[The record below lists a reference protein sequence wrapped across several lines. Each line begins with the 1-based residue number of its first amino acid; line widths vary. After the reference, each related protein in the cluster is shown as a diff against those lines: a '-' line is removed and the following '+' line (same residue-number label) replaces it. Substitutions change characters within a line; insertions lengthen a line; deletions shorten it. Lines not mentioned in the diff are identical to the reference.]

1 MHRII
6 TARQLA
12 PHIKLFK
19 VQAPAIAK
27 RAKPGQFVILRMDE
41 RGERFPLTLADWN
54 RKKGDIT
61 LICQDVGVSTHKL
74 DALEVGDDILDIVG
88 PLGNPSD
95 VKPHSPVA
103 VIGGG
108 VGMATAYPIAKALKE
123 EGNKVTS
130 IVGARTRDLVIM
142 RDEMRSVS
150 DQFYIC
156 TDDGSL
162 GYKGFVSD
170 LLKALIEKG
179 HEFHSVYA
187 VGPPL
192 MMKAVSEVTRSYSI
206 KTTVSLNPIM
216 VDGMGMC
223 GACRVTVGDQTKF
236 ACVDG
241 PEFDAHQVDF
251 DELIKRL
258 EMYKS
263 EEKLAQQF
271 YTHFLGPDSA
281 GTTT

>member
-19 VQAPAIAK
+19 VQAPAIAN

-41 RGERFPLTLADWN
+41 RGERFPLTLVDWE
-54 RKKGDIT
+54 REEGAIT
-61 LICQDVGVSTHKL
+61 LICQEVGVSTHKL
-74 DALEVGDDILDIVG
+74 DTLEVGDDILDIVG

-95 VKPHSPVA
+95 VRAHSPVV

-108 VGMATAYPIAKALKE
+108 VGMATAYPIAKALKQ

-142 RDEMRSVS
+142 KEEMRSVS
-150 DQFYIC
+150 DEFHIC

-162 GYKGFVSD
+162 GFKGFVSD
-170 LLKALIEKG
+170 LLRALIEKG
-179 HEFHSVYA
+179 HKFHFAYA

-192 MMKAVSEVTRSYSI
+192 MMKAVSDVTRFYSI
-206 KTTVSLNPIM
+206 KTTVSLNPVM

-223 GACRVTVGDQTKF
+223 GACRVTVGGQTKF

-258 EMYKS
+258 RMYKS

-271 YTHFLGPDSA
+271 YTHFLGPVAA